1 MITAC
6 CESTKCRRSRCIS
19 SRAAKRRA
27 ASERPEQRPRPRRS
41 AMHYSPP
48 RESGCVG
55 CRSTAT
61 SCPEGNRHERRSGRV
76 STIPTGGILVAAD
89 DLEQD
94 AILSGAPRGTL
105 PNARREQ
112 MFPKLSARQIARL
125 EAHGQH
131 IELRA
136 GEILAQPGDR
146 HLSLLVVLSGS
157 IEIVQVGLAGEQLA
171 VLHEAGSFS
180 GELSTLRSAGSLVR
194 MRVHSD
200 GTALSISDSDLRAVI
215 QADSELSELF
225 MRAFILRRVG
235 LITSASGDVV
245 LLGSAGGASTLRLQ
259 QFLTRNTF
267 PFVSLDVTSDAAAI
281 ELQQR
286 FQIADSDLPV
296 VLCRG
301 EVVIKNPSN
310 EEVAACLG
318 MNPQIDD
325 SRVRDLI
332 VVGAGP
338 SGLAAAVYGASEGLD
353 VLVLETGTPG
363 GQAGSSSK
371 IENYLGFPTG
381 ISGLAL
387 AARARVQ
394 AQKFGAEIRTAYSA
408 LKLNCNTRPY
418 TVDLCHGH
426 AVRARSI
433 IIATGAEY
441 RQLAI
446 DNASRFLG
454 TGIYYAAT
462 ATEVRRCEMQEVIV
476 VGGGNSAGQAAVY
489 LAGKCRHVH
498 LLVRS
503 RGLADTMSRYL
514 IRRIEETSNITL
526 HTNTQIAALED
537 GARQRPRDACDRP
550 RLSHDGRRAEHTL
563 AERLH
568 RIERQRIRANR
579 IRPDPGGCAGGERVA
594 HEVPA
599 VIRDELARDFRGR

>member
-1 MITAC
+1 
-6 CESTKCRRSRCIS
+6 
-19 SRAAKRRA
+19 
-27 ASERPEQRPRPRRS
+27 
-41 AMHYSPP
+41 
-48 RESGCVG
+48 
-55 CRSTAT
+55 
-61 SCPEGNRHERRSGRV
+61 
-76 STIPTGGILVAAD
+76 
-89 DLEQD
+89 
-94 AILSGAPRGTL
+94 
-105 PNARREQ
+105 
-112 MFPKLSARQIARL
+112 
-125 EAHGQH
+125 
-131 IELRA
+131 
-136 GEILAQPGDR
+136 
-146 HLSLLVVLSGS
+146 
-157 IEIVQVGLAGEQLA
+157 
-171 VLHEAGSFS
+171 
-180 GELSTLRSAGSLVR
+180 
-194 MRVHSD
+194 
-200 GTALSISDSDLRAVI
+200 
-215 QADSELSELF
+215 
-225 MRAFILRRVG
+225 
-235 LITSASGDVV
+235 
-245 LLGSAGGASTLRLQ
+245 
-259 QFLTRNTF
+259 
-267 PFVSLDVTSDAAAI
+267 
-281 ELQQR
+281 
-286 FQIADSDLPV
+286 

-301 EVVIKNPSN
+301 EVVLKNPSN

-318 MNPQIDD
+318 MNQQIDD
-325 SRVRDLI
+325 DRIRDVI

-338 SGLAAAVYGASEGLD
+338 AGLAAAVYAASEGLD

-408 LKLNCNTRPY
+408 LKLNCDQRPY
-418 TVDLCHGH
+418 AVDLCHGN
-426 AVRARSI
+426 AVRARAI

-446 DNASRFLG
+446 EHASRFLG

-462 ATEVRRCEMQEVIV
+462 ATEVRRCEMKEVIV

-526 HTNTQIAALED
+526 HTNTQIAALEGAD
-537 GARQRPRDACDRP
+537 QLERVIVEDCARQRPRDACDRP

-594 HEVPA
+594 HAVPA